1 MKSFDVVAALA
12 IVLSTLPG
20 IQIRADGP
28 VGKDVGPDGKD
39 PGKPVVAE
47 KPEGADRA
55 LPPRSPRGDE
65 VALPPRSPR
74 GDEVALPPR
83 SPRGDGEARPK
94 APKPAEEVTR
104 SERWKAFKA
113 HVEKLGKK
121 ELLPEEAP
129 GSKPPATDGM
139 QGVLFRMYPDL
150 AAIDDFLSREPPD
163 TTRARARLEKISGT
177 EDPFLADYARLYR
190 ARCDLVEK
198 KYPESIA
205 GFEAVV
211 ESSRNLAGAVAHKGL
226 ADCHRAQGETT
237 LEVLELRFAL
247 LQMYVEDA
255 AERAQVEARLAEIR
269 KDHKGPLA
277 DSEKRMGDLSK
288 SLGGSK
294 EDAEESAK
302 EQKKVEETLIKTAK
316 LLEAVSK
323 DQSKVEEILI
333 KTAKLL
339 EEQARLC
346 PECGGT

>member
-1 MKSFDVVAALA
+1 MKSFEVVAALA
-12 IVLSTLPG
+12 IALTALPG
-20 IQIRADGP
+20 IRIRAD
-28 VGKDVGPDGKD
+28 VPDGKE
-39 PGKPVVAE
+39 PGKPTVAE
-47 KPEGADRA
+47 KPEGAVRA
-55 LPPRSPRGDE
+55 
-65 VALPPRSPR
+65 
-74 GDEVALPPR
+74 
-83 SPRGDGEARPK
+83 K

-113 HVEKLGKK
+113 HIEKLGKK

-139 QGVLFRMYPDL
+139 QGVLFRLYPDL
-150 AAIDDFLSREPPD
+150 AAIDDYLSREPPD
-163 TTRARARLEKISGT
+163 VAKARARLEKISGT

-198 KYPESIA
+198 KYPEAIA
-205 GFEAVV
+205 GFDAVV

-226 ADCHRAQGETT
+226 ADCHRAEGETT

-255 AERAQVEARLAEIR
+255 AERAQVEARLAEVR

-277 DSEKRMGDLSK
+277 DSEKRMGDVSK
-288 SLGGSK
+288 SLSGST
-294 EDAEESAK
+294 EETQESAK
-302 EQKKVEETLIKTAK
+302 DQKKVEETLIKTAK

-339 EEQARLC
+339 EEQARMC